1 MTEKD
6 IKNILESELHTI
18 QLHTKIK
25 NKIQKTCME
34 NSKQQHISKTS
45 RIGKSIAASVA
56 ITVLGLSLIH
66 I

>member
-25 NKIQKTCME
+25 TRFKRHVWRTV
-34 NSKQQHISKTS
+34 NSNITAKP
-45 RIGKSIAASVA
+45 AA
-56 ITVLGLSLIH
+56 
-66 I
+66 